1 MKLSDFVDSKKREGE
16 GWSGNEI
23 LGEAVFNRKQK
34 DSKYTPT
41 AEELKAEEEYLRY
54 RAPKPKEEPKP
65 QQTPPTQQPQPQSVE
80 NSFWG
85 DLFDFSAEGS
95 KDDGA
100 FKRIAKKGISYFAEL
115 EPVLKPFVDDEGDKK
130 IDRIMQDA
138 RDYRDVSIFA
148 NPENSSAFERGVM
161 STIADIGNFTQGVKD
176 FAKEQDNFLS
186 PLIYGFASTFMPFG
200 GDGIGLGPNTDNKDI
215 KEYKNKVEAI
225 KDAKNEAVMSLER
238 KQEYEKLKKEFEE
251 AKGFNQIFKTT
262 TKSLYDTIMH
272 PEEWTIEGMTNF
284 ATDPT
289 THMSAGIGSFLSK
302 IGKSIFSKIFI
313 GSAAGAL
320 ENILVGVP
328 YETGIAYGE
337 GKRGEE
343 LKKQA
348 TASLASNALAGGF
361 LGGVGGSV
369 RAGID
374 KINSSKA
381 INDSNPINDS
391 NNSNTIN
398 PSNDSNPSNDI
409 NDSKAIN
416 QDEADKALN
425 QQLDLLHKGQIEPN
439 KQELETNAR
448 EALANEMVSLAE
460 NLKESND
467 ILNLYKR
474 NAVEKNQIPIIP
486 SQKIIKWT
494 TELNDGVEVNNPK
507 LLGTGIIDV
516 IEVENSLNR
525 FTPDE
530 LRNKLSESGW
540 KEDVVEAAIQSYE
553 SKNIA
558 PLRDLMVEKIQANIN
573 NKIAQQASVVKNPN
587 ALEKFLKVDDIAG
600 DLGEG
605 FREKLIYKVVSASE
619 LKPSFEAG
627 SLTQKRF
634 NKQDNVISS
643 IQENF
648 DAVRHFRGFNAFD
661 GMPIVDYN
669 NNIIAGNHRGQAFK
683 AGLNAKSRKAYNDG
697 AKKYFGPDVFDGL
710 PYDDPIIVRELV
722 STNPKN
728 IENLSALSNLNRV
741 YSTGEKSAVLYSQ
754 WSENISDI
762 INSPKINIHNRED
775 LKFAITQGTTK
786 ITADEAGMALIYGLD
801 PNISFMLA
809 KYDDPTNS
817 SFAEIFYR
825 NSFNFLNMQKLART
839 KDQDIDIVPYLAGAL
854 ERMMLTKSGDAK
866 DLAKE
871 SARILNF
878 YKEKFLDGVSYP
890 DELGGDRF
898 NSYTFKEDMLGILL
912 RYISSRLDG
921 GVSNFADR
929 MRVVMKKAEGDA
941 ESSNSF
947 NFDDEAET
955 RLSFFDTLKI
965 LMTEKMDE
973 ENTSSIKTPI
983 LKEIDGTDWGDVFQ
997 RLVEKFKEEEL
1008 KAEMS
1013 DVSLMVENT
1022 NAPFLFKHND
1032 DLIPEFS
1039 PENGKSFFRTIN
1051 KYLVG
1056 SIGKSDARVGK
1067 LLFNET
1073 WAFAN
1078 IHKFDD
1084 KVLFNALNQFS
1095 LVENVKAELE
1105 KAPNYS
1111 TLTRILISKL
1121 YKKDDVWDY
1130 LYSKG
1135 EKISEKT
1142 KQSDYFKL
1150 LLKDILSKE
1159 EYAYVKKTLEKLQK
1173 DGKDG
1178 NVNVGRLESPIQ
1190 RIQQGTIRR
1199 QHIRGLENSD
1209 ESLEQGGG
1217 SDNGS
1222 VLGEAQGELQSIGEQ
1237 QGASL
1242 FGDVYSS
1249 MGDGQVDTQI
1259 HADPQSSAELDGL
1272 LSSTQLIAE
1281 RPSIDSDAG
1290 IQLPNDRGDGEGN
1303 QKSSQNRGAGRS
1315 NSSKQDGENPTNKS
1329 SSARSS
1335 KSKPALSIE
1344 QKRELQRVAEKKTS
1358 IKLADVDD
1366 IEADLPYLLEG
1377 QIGDVEF
1384 AEKRFSN
1391 GRGVLFTNQTGT
1403 GKTLTGLG
1411 IIKRF
1416 LKRGLKD
1423 VLIVVPSDGKIKD
1436 WVEEAQN
1443 ILIDVKALED
1453 RKDGGSGVSI
1463 TTYAN
1468 FYANSGIKD
1477 KTFNLIVYDE
1487 SHKIL
1492 GNKEGDTTETYRMHK
1507 NLTWDNYAKRADVS
1521 PYTQKPEEIEKIR
1534 EQIGDDRVVFLS
1546 ATPFSSVKS
1555 LLYGD
1560 KLLFEMGDYDQFF
1573 IRNFG
1578 YRIRYNKLTR
1588 PESGVNVGA
1597 LEREFA
1603 DKLKA
1608 EGVMRGR
1615 KLEIESDYSREFMRV
1630 PPLQLDKVDS
1640 YFDIISKEHYKEL
1653 AGEYA
1658 SKFRYHYINKINESV
1673 KAKGSIPFI
1682 KEAIKN
1688 GDKVVVF
1695 HNYNKGGVE
1704 HPFILSDAVIEAHP
1718 YSDRLRSQY
1727 EMLQKERP
1735 DLFEPIEF
1743 ENPLDIFE
1751 KEFGKE
1757 VVFYNGTIPT
1767 KERNA
1772 NVKKF
1777 NDDNSEVKIIVVQS
1791 DAGGTGISL
1800 HDKTGKHRRINVNLG
1815 IPVKHIVELQ
1825 KDGRTRRHGQKTNTA
1840 YIYPISG
1847 TRNEKFVF
1855 GSGINQ
1861 AIQST
1866 ENLALGNEARNMAE
1880 SLKDAY
1886 IAGLEKNLDY
1896 SKIKD
1901 FGGKESEAGLEKL
1914 STWDLAKSRYYS
1926 TSKGRK
1932 NNLGEDFFETPDPI
1946 GLKMAEFADLK
1957 WGDRVLEPSAGRGA
1971 IAQWFGEGLDT
1982 TALEPSSTLRSE
1994 LMVRMGG
2001 EKRRVLDFRFED
2013 LSPVNKYDSIVMNP
2027 PYGKNSKVA
2036 IEHLD
2041 KAISHLSKNGR
2052 VVALIPNSKK
2062 VNERIDALIT
2072 DEKNPMTL
2080 VGKITLPSSTF
2091 NRAGTSVMTQIVI
2104 LDKRAGYD
2112 NAFELDLS
2120 HLPDNEK
2127 LFDDMQNLQMP
2138 EKIREDESIPDGLV
2152 SYVNEAGE
2160 GVVQLERYTPKSEW
2174 RIINDK
2180 MKEMGGS
2187 YNSELRG
2194 WVFKDKEAVE
2204 KFKAKELC

>member
-1 MKLSDFVDSKKREGE
+1 MKLSDFVDSKKRESE

-34 DSKYTPT
+34 DKSYSPT
-41 AEELKAEEEYLRY
+41 QEELDAEEEYLKY
-54 RAPKPKEEPKP
+54 KAPKP
-65 QQTPPTQQPQPQSVE
+65 QQPPQPQQKQE
-80 NSFWG
+80 EKPKDLDNSFWG
-85 DLFDFSAEGS
+85 DLMDFSPNSS
-95 KDDGA
+95 KEDSA
-100 FKRIAKKGISYFAEL
+100 TKMVLKKGLGYLGEL
-115 EPVLKPFVDDEGDKK
+115 VAPAVKFFTDDKK
-130 IDRIMQDA
+130 DEQIDQTLQNM
-138 RDYRDVSIFA
+138 RDYRDTSVFE
-148 NPENSSAFERGVM
+148 NPQNSSAFERGVL
-161 STIADIGNFTQGVKD
+161 STIADINNFSQGVKD
-176 FAKEQDNFLS
+176 WAKEQDNFLS
-186 PLIYGFASTFMPFG
+186 PFIYGVADTFLPFSSE
-200 GDGIGLGPNTDNKDI
+200 NKAI
-215 KEYKNKVEAI
+215 KQYKNKVEAI
-225 KDAKNEAVMSLER
+225 KDAKNEAIMSIER
-238 KQEYEKLKKEFEE
+238 KQEYEKIKKEFDE
-251 AKGFNQIFKTT
+251 AKGFNQIFKASINTL
-262 TKSLYDTIMH
+262 KDTITH
-272 PEEWTIEGMTNF
+272 PQEWTIEGMTNF

-289 THMSAGIGSFLSK
+289 NLMGGFTGFLSNMGKGVFTK
-302 IGKSIFSKIFI
+302 ILSSSI
-313 GSAAGAL
+313 AGMT
-320 ENILVGVP
+320 ENALVGTA
-328 YETGIAYGE
+328 YDTGIAYGE

-343 LKKQA
+343 LQKQSLSSFISNS
-348 TASLASNALAGGF
+348 TAGAG
-361 LGGVGGSV
+361 LGGVGGAIRVAVEGKSNNV
-369 RAGID
+369 
-374 KINSSKA
+374 INDSNAIKDNNVINDNKSNNDINA
-381 INDSNPINDS
+381 INDSNAI
-391 NNSNTIN
+391 
-398 PSNDSNPSNDI
+398 
-409 NDSKAIN
+409 KAIN
-416 QDEADKALN
+416 DNNVIKQDEADKALN
-425 QQLDLLHKGQIEPN
+425 QQLTELYGGKIQPN
-439 KQELETNAR
+439 QNEIQAKQR
-448 EALANEMVSLAE
+448 EILSDEIGDLAE

-474 NAVEKNQIPIIP
+474 NAVEKTQIPIIP
-486 SQKIIKWT
+486 SEKIIKWT
-494 TELNDGVEVNNPK
+494 TELNGGQEVSNPK
-507 LLGTGIIDV
+507 LLGTGILDV
-516 IEVENSLNR
+516 INTEISLNR

-540 KEDVVEAAIQSYE
+540 REDVVESALKSYE

-558 PLRDLMVEKIQANIN
+558 PLQELMSAKIQNAIN
-573 NKIAQQASVVKNPN
+573 SKISQATNLVNNPK
-587 ALEKFLKVDDIAG
+587 ALEKIIKVDDIAG

-619 LKPSFEAG
+619 LKPTFEAG
-627 SLTQKRF
+627 AKTQKRF
-634 NKQDNVISS
+634 AKQDNVIQN

-661 GMPIVDYN
+661 GMPIVDFQ

-683 AGLNAKSRKAYNDG
+683 AGLSEKSRKAYNEG
-697 AKKYFGPDVFDGL
+697 AKKYFGENVFEGL

-728 IENLSALSNLNRV
+728 IENLSAMSNLNRV
-741 YSTGEKSAVLYSQ
+741 YSVGEKSAVLYSQ
-754 WSENISDI
+754 WRDNIQEI
-762 INSPKINIHNRED
+762 INSPHTDITNREE
-775 LKFAITQGTTK
+775 LKLRVADGTTK
-786 ITADEAGMALIYGLD
+786 ITADEAGMAVIYGLD

-809 KYDDPTNS
+809 KYEDPINS

-825 NSFNFLNMQKLART
+825 NSYNFLNMQKIARST
-839 KDQDIDIVPYLAGAL
+839 DQDIDIVPYLAGSL
-854 ERMMLTKSGDAK
+854 ERMMLTKEGDAR

-878 YKEKFLDGVSYP
+878 YKEKFLDGVIYP

-898 NSYTFKEDMLGILL
+898 NSFTFKQDMLGILL

-921 GVSNFADR
+921 GVSNLADR
-929 MRVVMKKAEGDA
+929 MKVVMTKAQQRVA
-941 ESSNSF
+941 QANSF
-947 NFDDEAET
+947 DFGENSNT
-955 RLSFFDTLKI
+955 RMSFFDTLKI
-965 LMTEKMDE
+965 LMTEKMGEDE
-973 ENTSSIKTPI
+973 GNTPVKTPI
-983 LKEIDGTDWGDVFQ
+983 LKEIDGVNWGDIFSK
-997 RLVEKFKEEEL
+997 LIDKFKEEEQ
-1008 KAEMS
+1008 KIEQMDNS
-1013 DVSLMVENT
+1013 IIEEN
-1022 NAPFLFKHND
+1022 AKDSRLFTHND
-1032 DLIPEFS
+1032 DLIPECS
-1039 PENGKSFFRTIN
+1039 EDNAKSYYRGIDE
-1051 KYLVG
+1051 YLVG
-1056 SIGKSDARVGK
+1056 SIGKLDARVGN
-1067 LLFNET
+1067 LLYENV

-1078 IHKFDD
+1078 LEKLTHSLRDAIKKINLKENKSIADASNYIDLTEFLIKKTYKDFDAYD
-1084 KVLFNALNQFS
+1084 YFS
-1095 LVENVKAELE
+1095 SKAEQIKE
-1105 KAPNYS
+1105 QMSANDY
-1111 TLTRILISKL
+1111 
-1121 YKKDDVWDY
+1121 YKM
-1130 LYSKG
+1130 L
-1135 EKISEKT
+1135 
-1142 KQSDYFKL
+1142 F
-1150 LLKDILSKE
+1150 KDILSKE
-1159 EYAYVKKTLEKLQK
+1159 DYSSLKKLLDKLEE
-1173 DGKDG
+1173 KDG
-1178 NVNVGRLESPIQ
+1178 NTSLGRLEKPISGVQEGAIQ
-1190 RIQQGTIRR
+1190 RGRALQS
-1199 QHIRGLENSD
+1199 GLAHSAK
-1209 ESLEQGGG
+1209 SLEQGGRGDSG
-1217 SDNGS
+1217 SI
-1222 VLGEAQGELQSIGEQ
+1222 LGGDVKQTSNPQEQ
-1237 QGASL
+1237 QTPIVSN
-1242 FGDVYSS
+1242 DVDST
-1249 MGDGQVDTQI
+1249 MGDG
-1259 HADPQSSAELDGL
+1259 HSNPSLYEEAQSHSELDSL
-1272 LSSTQLIAE
+1272 LSSTELFQ
-1281 RPSIDSDAG
+1281 R
-1290 IQLPNDRGDGEGN
+1290 GEGGDH
-1303 QKSSQNRGAGRS
+1303 SQGIELGDEITQGSRGHHNNREHNSGVDSLS
-1315 NSSKQDGENPTNKS
+1315 NGEESTRKS
-1329 SSARSS
+1329 SSARRTQ
-1335 KSKPALSIE
+1335 SKPTLSIE
-1344 QKRELQRVAEKKTS
+1344 QKRELQRRAESKS
-1358 IKLADVDD
+1358 SLKLGDIED

-1377 QIGDVEF
+1377 QIEDVEF
-1384 AEKRFSN
+1384 AEKRFGN

-1411 IIKRF
+1411 IVKRF
-1416 LKRGLKD
+1416 LKRGLND

-1443 ILIDVKALED
+1443 LLIDVKPLED

-1492 GNKEGDTTETYRMHK
+1492 GNKEGEITETYNMHK
-1507 NLTWDNYAKRADVS
+1507 NLTWNNYAKKADVS
-1521 PYTQKPEEIEKIR
+1521 PYTQKPEEIAKIK

-1560 KLLFEMGDYDQFF
+1560 RLLFEMGDYEEFF
-1573 IRNFG
+1573 VRNFG

-1603 DKLKA
+1603 DRLKS

-1615 KLEIESDYSREFMRV
+1615 KLEIESDYSRQFMRV

-1640 YFDIISKEHYKEL
+1640 YFDLINKEDYKIIAEL
-1653 AGEYA
+1653 YSE
-1658 SKFRYHYINKINESV
+1658 KFRYHYINKINESV
-1673 KAKGSIPFI
+1673 KAKGSIPLI

-1704 HPFILSDAVIEAHP
+1704 HPFILRDDVIESHP
-1718 YSDRLRSQY
+1718 YKRKAREQY
-1727 EMLQKERP
+1727 EKLQKEKP
-1735 DLFEPIEF
+1735 ELFEPIEF

-1751 KEFGKE
+1751 KEFGKQ

-1777 NDDNSEVKIIVVQS
+1777 NDDDSEVKIIVVQS

-1825 KDGRTRRHGQKTNTA
+1825 KDGRTRRHGQKSNTA

-1847 TRNEKFVF
+1847 TRNEQFVF

-1886 IAGLEKNLDY
+1886 IQGLERNLDY
-1896 SKIKD
+1896 SQVLD

-1914 STWDLAKSRYYS
+1914 TPWELAKSRYYS

-1946 GLKMAEFADLK
+1946 GLKMSEFADLK
-1957 WGDRVLEPSAGRGA
+1957 WGDKVLEPSAGRGA
-1971 IAQWFGEGLDT
+1971 IAQWFGEGLET

-2001 EKRRVLDFRFED
+2001 EKRRVLPNRFED
-2013 LSPVNKYDSIVMNP
+2013 LSIVNKFDSIVMNP

-2036 IEHLD
+2036 IEHLN
-2041 KAISHLSKNGR
+2041 KAITHLRENGR
-2052 VVALIPNSKK
+2052 IVALLPDSNK
-2062 VNERIDALIT
+2062 VNARLAELIT
-2072 DEKNPMTL
+2072 DAENPMTL
-2080 VGKITLPSSTF
+2080 VGQISLPSSTF

-2104 LDKRAGYD
+2104 LDKREGFD
-2112 NAFELDLS
+2112 NTLRLDLS
-2120 HLPDNEK
+2120 SLPDNER
-2127 LFDDMQNLQMP
+2127 LFERMENLQMP
-2138 EKIREDESIPDGLV
+2138 EKIRENEAIPEGLV

-2180 MKEMGGS
+2180 MREMGGS